1 MGQCVPELWSAKQK
15 EIGNRQKS
23 SLKKVFGN
31 KVLNFS
37 NKIILLKK
45 VLELKSLLK

>member
-1 MGQCVPELWSAKQK
+1 MGQWVPELWSAKQK
-15 EIGNRQKS
+15 EIDNRQKS
-23 SLKKVFGN
+23 SLKKFSEI
-31 KVLNFS
+31 NFS